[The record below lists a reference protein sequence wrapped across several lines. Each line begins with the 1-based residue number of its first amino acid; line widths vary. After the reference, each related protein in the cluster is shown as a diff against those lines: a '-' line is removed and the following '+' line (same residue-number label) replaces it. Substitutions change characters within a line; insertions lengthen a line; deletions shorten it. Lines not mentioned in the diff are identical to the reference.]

1 MIRKGNI
8 PSVLGAGLATI
19 LLAAAFACSPPQ
31 ERATGYAKVF
41 EDAKETF
48 GQSRF
53 TKAQDYATNLAKASP
68 ANEFTE
74 RGQLLSIVIANGMA
88 GAYKELGDAYRDGGE
103 DMESSADRSEYAGR
117 RLNYF
122 QDAKSHTL
130 HLAEMSSRFLQSQK
144 EGELKEL
151 TLEAPIPAA
160 EGPAVNQQLERVR
173 NGMRLQA
180 NEHEDAHLNAVR
192 SGMKRSLAEV
202 LGVDPSEV
210 PTVLETGSAKVTN
223 LAFCLFLTRQLLEN
237 AEALGPKGVNEPKM
251 RLAVLDRAGM
261 ALDRAQELLEA
272 APEPDQELHQELQKS
287 AKTLKSDLE
296 KAKKRKT

>member
-8 PSVLGAGLATI
+8 PSILGAGLATI
-19 LLAAAFACSPPQ
+19 LLAAAFACSPPE
-31 ERATGYAKVF
+31 ERATGNAKVF

-68 ANEFTE
+68 ANEFSE
-74 RGQLLSIVIANGMA
+74 RGQLLSIVISNGLA

-103 DMESSADRSEYAGR
+103 DMESAADRSEYANR

-130 HLAEMSSRFLQSQK
+130 HLAEMSSRFLQTQK
-144 EGELKEL
+144 EGEVKEL

-173 NGMRLQA
+173 HGMRLQA
-180 NEHEDAHLNAVR
+180 GEHEDAHLNAVR
-192 SGMKRSLAEV
+192 SGMNRSLAEV
-202 LGVDPSEV
+202 LGVEPSEV
-210 PTVLETGSAKVTN
+210 PTALETGSAKVTN
-223 LAFCLFLTRQLLEN
+223 VALCLFLTRQLLEN

-272 APEPDQELHQELQKS
+272 GPEPDQELQKS
-287 AKTLKSDLE
+287 AQTLKSDLE
-296 KAKKRKT
+296 KAKKKKT

>member
-8 PSVLGAGLATI
+8 PSILGASLASI
-19 LLAAAFACSPPQ
+19 LLAATFACTPPQ
-31 ERATGYAKVF
+31 ERATGYAQVF

-53 TKAQDYATNLAKASP
+53 SKAQGYATNLAKASP

-103 DMESSADRSEYAGR
+103 DMESSADRSEYANR

-130 HLAEMSSRFLQSQK
+130 HLAEMSSRFLQSQQ
-144 EGELKEL
+144 EGEVKEL
-151 TLEAPIPAA
+151 TLEAPIPTA

-210 PTVLETGSAKVTN
+210 STVLETGSAKVTN
-223 LAFCLFLTRQLLEN
+223 LALCLFLTRQLLEN
-237 AEALGPKGVNEPKM
+237 AEALGPKGVNEPTM
-251 RLAVLDRAGM
+251 RLAVLDRAGL

-272 APEPDQELHQELQKS
+272 APEPDQEIQKS
-287 AKTLKSDLE
+287 AETLKKDLE
-296 KAKKRKT
+296 EAKKKKT

>member
-1 MIRKGNI
+1 MIQKGNI
-8 PSVLGAGLATI
+8 PSILGAGLATI
-19 LLAAAFACSPPQ
+19 LLAAAVACTPPQ
-31 ERATGYAKVF
+31 ERATGYEKVF

-68 ANEFTE
+68 ANEYSE
-74 RGQLLSIVIANGMA
+74 RGQLLSIVISNGLA

-103 DMESSADRSEYAGR
+103 DMESAADRSEYANR

-130 HLAEMSSRFLQSQK
+130 HLAEMSSRFLQTQK
-144 EGELKEL
+144 EGEVKEL

-173 NGMRLQA
+173 NGMRLQTV
-180 NEHEDAHLNAVR
+180 EHEDAHLNAVR
-192 SGMKRSLAEV
+192 TGMKRSLAEV
-202 LGVDPSEV
+202 LGVEPSEV
-210 PTVLETGSAKVTN
+210 PTALETGSAKVTN
-223 LAFCLFLTRQLLEN
+223 VALCLFLTRQLLEN

-272 APEPDQELHQELQKS
+272 GPEPDQELQKS
-287 AKTLKSDLE
+287 AKTLKRDLE
-296 KAKKRKT
+296 KAKKKKT